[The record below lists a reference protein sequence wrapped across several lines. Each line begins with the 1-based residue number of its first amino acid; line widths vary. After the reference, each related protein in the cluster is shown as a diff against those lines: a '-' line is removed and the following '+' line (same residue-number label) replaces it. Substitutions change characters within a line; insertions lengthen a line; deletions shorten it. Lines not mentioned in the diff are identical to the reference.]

1 MTSKKVFY
9 ILLGGLAASICL
21 VIVGVVLGDMYLHKQ
36 TNKLVDLKLQNKVI
50 EEQQSSLIQAKKDI
64 EKYDELD
71 KIAKQIIPQDKDQ
84 AKATREILNIA
95 DASGI
100 KLASISYPAST
111 LGQAPV
117 KATTDT
123 SSGGSGTT
131 TPTTPSASASI
142 TQVKPVDGLQNVYQY
157 DITVVSDT
165 DAPVSY
171 SKLMTFLQ
179 KLEQNRRTA
188 QVTQIIIQP
197 DSQNRNMLN
206 FNLTLTLYVKP

>member
-1 MTSKKVFY
+1 MNSKKMYY
-9 ILLGGLAASICL
+9 ILLGGFCLSIGL
-21 VIVGVVLGDMYLHKQ
+21 VIAGIVLGDMYLHKQ
-36 TNKLVDLKLQNKVI
+36 SAKLVDLKLQNKVI
-50 EEQQSSLIQAKKDI
+50 EEQQSSLSQAKKDVD
-64 EKYDELD
+64 KYAELD

-84 AKATREILNIA
+84 AKATLEILNIA
-95 DASGI
+95 KASGI

-117 KATTDT
+117 KTQATTDDK
-123 SSGGSGTT
+123 SSGSGA
-131 TPTTPSASASI
+131 TPAPASPSI

-171 SKLMTFLQ
+171 ARLMSFLQ

-188 QVTQIIIQP
+188 QVTQISIQP
-197 DSQNRNMLN
+197 DSQNRNALN
-206 FNLTLTLYVKP
+206 FTLTLTLYIKP